1 MPSIDR
7 QFDDNGDPIVNNQ
20 GGGVNLFESD
30 VAEWRKMD
38 RFTPAPQG
46 SEGMSVYGRLAAYGI
61 GKYIDNTFPTEP
73 RGIQGNTKPGSFA
86 GANGRTYTQNPNQQ
100 LATGTVGGV
109 VSGIAGMS
117 PMILIAV
124 GAALFFALRK

>member
-20 GGGVNLFESD
+20 GGGVNLFEGD
-30 VAEWRKMD
+30 AREWAKMQKY
-38 RFTPAPQG
+38 TPAPQG
-46 SEGMSVYGRLAAYGI
+46 SEGAPWWQNLAIYGVSKA
-61 GKYIDNTFPTEP
+61 IDNTFPNEP
-73 RGIQGNTKPGSFA
+73 RGVQGNTKPGYFA

-117 PMILIAV
+117 PMLLIAV
-124 GAALFFALRK
+124 GAALFFALKK